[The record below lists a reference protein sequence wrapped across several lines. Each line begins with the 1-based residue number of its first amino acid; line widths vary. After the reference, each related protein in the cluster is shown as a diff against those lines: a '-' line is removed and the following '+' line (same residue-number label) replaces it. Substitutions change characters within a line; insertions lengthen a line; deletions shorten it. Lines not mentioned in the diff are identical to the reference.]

1 MFAAINDIFIDPY
14 ESAAASRAYLGTGP
28 AAEETARAIDLRR
41 RQRLAEV
48 MAAQE
53 LVQKHAAAK
62 AAIDQFEQL
71 IDQVMKATLIGL
83 GFHQHQRGHWR
94 RRMPETN
101 TTAMK
106 QPLSEEVKD
115 LLKRAN
121 KGDESLVPQVK
132 ALLDQLP
139 ELVAECGDLVKEAQ
153 QILLEWATGSAL
165 TSREA
170 ISRHVE
176 QYRERLAAT
185 ASSELE
191 KILVDRVVISY
202 LEVYTADV
210 RFCQRAG
217 PGPGGQCGGAGG
229 AEDH

>member
-1 MFAAINDIFIDPY
+1 
-14 ESAAASRAYLGTGP
+14 
-28 AAEETARAIDLRR
+28 
-41 RQRLAEV
+41 
-48 MAAQE
+48 
-53 LVQKHAAAK
+53 
-62 AAIDQFEQL
+62 
-71 IDQVMKATLIGL
+71 
-83 GFHQHQRGHWR
+83 
-94 RRMPETN
+94 MPETN

-217 PGPGGQCGGAGG
+217 PGQEASAAAQAAQKIIDRAHQRYLSAIRCLATVQRLLRPSHAPLAIATRLQVQLHVRGYGQSRQSAR
-229 AEDH
+229 ASRSRID